1 MLLLLPLLPLQLLV
15 QLLLLLPLL
24 LRFALAGRFR
34 AESGS
39 GLFVTVFVVISCEGI
54 GVFDVGCVDEFL
66 VLSGCVVVGG
76 GFAELA
82 AIFDFDA

>member
-1 MLLLLPLLPLQLLV
+1 MS
-15 QLLLLLPLL
+15 
-24 LRFALAGRFR
+24 FAELGSFR

-39 GLFVTVFVVISCEGI
+39 GLFVTVSAVTSCEGI
-54 GVFDVGCVDEFL
+54 GVFDVDCVDEFL
-66 VLSGCVVVGG
+66 VLCGCVVVGG

>member
-1 MLLLLPLLPLQLLV
+1 MS
-15 QLLLLLPLL
+15 
-24 LRFALAGRFR
+24 FAELGSFR
-34 AESGS
+34 DESGS
-39 GLFVTVFVVISCEGI
+39 GLFVTVSVVTSSEGI

-66 VLSGCVVVGG
+66 LSGCVVVGG